1 MASNTGPTVM
11 DLDLRLFRYFVV
23 LADERHFAR
32 AAERL
37 SITPPTLTHQ
47 IKALEARLGVRLC
60 NRKTSARLE
69 LTEAGRR
76 FLDQARHVLRQAEEA
91 ELAAQKAA
99 RGEIGSIEIG
109 YMMSVATSGLMQK
122 YVGAFRR
129 ANPGIDVNF
138 RRMPTIT
145 QVKAIVEGTLDV
157 GFARPPSNYPP
168 ELAGFRVFTQP
179 LVVAVPADHP
189 LARRKRIAPMDLKDE
204 PFITTALEIDFGFGE
219 FTEAVTKLAGYAPT
233 VVKRAS
239 DAYGL
244 LTYVACGFGVGV
256 IGKSMSKLAI
266 PNVAYRDLAVAAPP
280 QSPVA
285 CFHRRNETAPATLAF
300 IRTMGKFRMD
310 A

>member
-1 MASNTGPTVM
+1 M

-23 LADERHFAR
+23 LAEERHFAR

-76 FLDQARHVLRQAEEA
+76 FHDQARHVLRQAEEA
-91 ELAAQKAA
+91 EHAAQKAA

-138 RRMPTIT
+138 RRMPTIG

-157 GFARPPSNYPP
+157 GFARPPNNYPP

-179 LVVAVPADHP
+179 LVVAVPGDHP

-204 PFITTALEIDFGFGE
+204 PFITTALEVDFGFGE
-219 FTEAVTKLAGYAPT
+219 FTESVTKLAGYAPT

-266 PNVAYRDLAVAAPP
+266 PNVAYRDLALASPP

-300 IRTMGKFRMD
+300 IRMMNRFRVD
-310 A
+310 

>member
-1 MASNTGPTVM
+1 M

-23 LADERHFAR
+23 LAEERHFAR

-47 IKALEARLGVRLC
+47 IKALETRLGVRLC

-91 ELAAQKAA
+91 ELTAQKAA

-138 RRMPTIT
+138 RRMPTIA
-145 QVKAIVEGTLDV
+145 QVKAIVEGKLDI
-157 GFARPPSNYPP
+157 GFARPPGNYPP

-179 LVVAVPADHP
+179 LVVAVPGDHP

-219 FTEAVTKLAGYAPT
+219 FTEAVTKLAGYSPT
-233 VVKRAS
+233 VVKRAT

-266 PNVAYRDLAVAAPP
+266 PNVAYRDLALASPP

-285 CFHRRNETAPATLAF
+285 CFHRRNETAPATIAF
-300 IRTMGKFRMD
+300 IKAMNRYRLED
-310 A
+310 

>member
-1 MASNTGPTVM
+1 M

-23 LADERHFAR
+23 LAEERHFAR

-91 ELAAQKAA
+91 ERAAQRAA

-122 YVGAFRR
+122 YVGTFRR

-138 RRMPTIT
+138 RRMPTIA

-179 LVVAVPADHP
+179 LVVAVPGDHP
-189 LARRKRIAPMDLKDE
+189 LARRKRIAPIDLKDE

-266 PNVAYRDLAVAAPP
+266 PNVAYRDLALASPP

-300 IRTMGKFRMD
+300 IRMMNRYRMEN
-310 A
+310 

>member
-1 MASNTGPTVM
+1 M

>member
-1 MASNTGPTVM
+1 M

-23 LADERHFAR
+23 LAEERHFAR

-47 IKALEARLGVRLC
+47 IKALETRLGVRLC

-138 RRMPTIT
+138 RRMPT
-145 QVKAIVEGTLDV
+145 
-157 GFARPPSNYPP
+157 
-168 ELAGFRVFTQP
+168 
-179 LVVAVPADHP
+179 
-189 LARRKRIAPMDLKDE
+189 
-204 PFITTALEIDFGFGE
+204 
-219 FTEAVTKLAGYAPT
+219 
-233 VVKRAS
+233 
-239 DAYGL
+239 
-244 LTYVACGFGVGV
+244 
-256 IGKSMSKLAI
+256 
-266 PNVAYRDLAVAAPP
+266 
-280 QSPVA
+280 
-285 CFHRRNETAPATLAF
+285 HRRRSRRSSKGRSTSGSRDRRATIRPSWPASGCSPSRWWSRCRAT
-300 IRTMGKFRMD
+300 IRWR
-310 A
+310 AASALRQWI